1 MAAPEVTNLQLPRK
15 RSHKISLGE
24 LKSMLSAI
32 IISPD
37 EKFRDQVREILEG
50 SDQIEVRAELNN
62 FYSALDSWIFNEIKT
77 MEADIII
84 VDVSPDKEQGILTIE
99 KILELSKHS
108 HIFVT
113 GDGTDADLILRCMRT
128 GAKEF
133 LAAPIDSQAL
143 FAAIER
149 VSKVQAVSSKEKK
162 RFGKLFTF
170 FSAKGGTGSTVIST
184 NFAVN
189 LVEQTKKPTILV
201 DLDMQL
207 GEVSLF
213 LGIKPA
219 FNIVDVADNIH
230 RMDQALL
237 KGFIKKH
244 SSGLDVLS
252 APDSLEKVESVGASQ
267 VAQIL
272 QFLKNTYEYVVIDTS
287 NTFDDHT
294 VAALDQSSTIFL
306 ISNTDLPSLRNAQ
319 RCLSIFERMG
329 YKKEKIKLLIN
340 RYQKSLE
347 IRSKDIEET
356 LSFPVYWFFPNDW
369 PTIMNAVNSGVPLS
383 TVNHTEISGSFTQFV
398 QLVASIQPQKAPEK
412 KKGFMSLFGK

>member
-1 MAAPEVTNLQLPRK
+1 
-15 RSHKISLGE
+15 
-24 LKSMLSAI
+24 MLSAI

-37 EKFRDQVREILEG
+37 EQFRDATRELLEG

-62 FYSALDSWIFNEIKT
+62 FYSSLDSWIFNEIKT
-77 MEADIII
+77 MEADVII
-84 VDVSPDKEQGILTIE
+84 VDVTPDKEQGILTVE
-99 KILELSKHS
+99 KILEISKHS
-108 HIFVT
+108 HIFVA
-113 GDGTDADLILRCMRT
+113 GNGTDADVILRSMRA

-133 LAAPIDSQAL
+133 LSAPLEKQPL

-149 VSKVQAVSSKEKK
+149 VSKVHTVATKEKK
-162 RFGKLFTF
+162 RFGRLYSF
-170 FSAKGGTGSTVIST
+170 FSAKGGTGSTVVST
-184 NFAVN
+184 NFAVS

-230 RMDQALL
+230 RMDEALL

-244 SSGLDVLS
+244 ASGLDVLA
-252 APDSLEKVESVGASQ
+252 APDSLDKVESVGPSQ
-267 VAQIL
+267 IVQIL
-272 QFLKNTYEYVVIDTS
+272 QFLKSCYEYVVVDTS

-294 VAALDQSSTIFL
+294 VSALDQSSTIFL

-347 IRSKDIEET
+347 IRSKDIEDT
-356 LSFPVYWFFPNDW
+356 LSFPVSWFFPNDW
-369 PTIMNAVNSGVPLS
+369 STIMNAVNSGVPLS
-383 TVNHTEISGSFTQFV
+383 TVNHSEIAGSFASFV
-398 QLVASIQPQKAPEK
+398 QQVVGIQPSRQPEK
-412 KKGFMSLFGK
+412 KKGLLGLFGK

>member
-1 MAAPEVTNLQLPRK
+1 
-15 RSHKISLGE
+15 
-24 LKSMLSAI
+24 MLSAI

-37 EKFRDQVREILEG
+37 EQFRDATRELLEG

-62 FYSALDSWIFNEIKT
+62 FYSSLDSWIFNEIKT
-77 MEADIII
+77 MEADVII
-84 VDVSPDKEQGILTIE
+84 VDVTPDKEQGILTVE
-99 KILELSKHS
+99 KILEISKHS
-108 HIFVT
+108 HIFVA
-113 GDGTDADLILRCMRT
+113 GNGTDADVILRSMRA

-133 LAAPIDSQAL
+133 LSAPLESQSL

-149 VSKVQAVSSKEKK
+149 VSKVHTVATKEKK
-162 RFGKLFTF
+162 RFGRLFTF
-170 FSAKGGTGSTVIST
+170 FSAKGGTGSTVVST
-184 NFAVN
+184 NFAVS

-213 LGIKPA
+213 LGMKPA

-230 RMDQALL
+230 RMDETLL

-244 SSGLDVLS
+244 TSGLDVLA
-252 APDSLEKVESVGASQ
+252 APDSLDKVESVGPSQ
-267 VAQIL
+267 IVQIL
-272 QFLKNTYEYVVIDTS
+272 QFLKNSYEYVVVDTS

-294 VAALDQSSTIFL
+294 VSALDQSSTIFL

-356 LSFPVYWFFPNDW
+356 LNFPVSWFFPNDW
-369 PTIMNAVNSGVPLS
+369 PTIMNAVNSGIPLS
-383 TVNHTEISGSFTQFV
+383 TVNHSEISGSFASFV
-398 QLVASIQPQKAPEK
+398 QQVVGIQPAKQSEK
-412 KKGFMSLFGK
+412 KKGLLGLFGR

>member
-1 MAAPEVTNLQLPRK
+1 
-15 RSHKISLGE
+15 
-24 LKSMLSAI
+24 MLSAI

-37 EKFRDQVREILEG
+37 EQFRDATRELLEG

-62 FYSALDSWIFNEIKT
+62 FYSSLDSWIFNEIKT
-77 MEADIII
+77 MEADVII
-84 VDVSPDKEQGILTIE
+84 VDVAPDKEQGILTVE
-99 KILELSKHS
+99 KILEISKHS
-108 HIFVT
+108 HIFVA
-113 GDGTDADLILRCMRT
+113 GNGTDADVILRSMRA

-133 LAAPIDSQAL
+133 LSAPLESQSL
-143 FAAIER
+143 LAAIER
-149 VSKVQAVSSKEKK
+149 SSKVHTVATKEKK
-162 RFGKLFTF
+162 RFGRLFTF
-170 FSAKGGTGSTVIST
+170 FSAKGGTGSTVVST
-184 NFAVN
+184 NFAVS

-213 LGIKPA
+213 LGMRPA

-230 RMDQALL
+230 RMDETLL

-244 SSGLDVLS
+244 TSGLDVLA
-252 APDSLEKVESVGASQ
+252 APDSLDKVESVGPSQ
-267 VAQIL
+267 IVQIL
-272 QFLKNTYEYVVIDTS
+272 QFLKNSYEYVVVDTS

-294 VAALDQSSTIFL
+294 VSALDQSSTIFL

-356 LSFPVYWFFPNDW
+356 LNFPVSWFFPNDW

-383 TVNHTEISGSFTQFV
+383 TLNHSEIAGSFASFV
-398 QLVASIQPQKAPEK
+398 QQVAGIQPPKQPEK
-412 KKGFMSLFGK
+412 KKGLLGLFGN

>member
-1 MAAPEVTNLQLPRK
+1 
-15 RSHKISLGE
+15 
-24 LKSMLSAI
+24 MLSAI

-37 EKFRDQVREILEG
+37 EQFRDATRELLEG

-62 FYSALDSWIFNEIKT
+62 FYSSLDSWIFNEIKT
-77 MEADIII
+77 MEADVII
-84 VDVSPDKEQGILTIE
+84 VDVAPDKEQGILTVE
-99 KILELSKHS
+99 KILEISKHS
-108 HIFVT
+108 HIFVA
-113 GDGTDADLILRCMRT
+113 GNGTDADVILRSMRA

-133 LAAPIDSQAL
+133 LSEPLESQPL

-149 VSKVQAVSSKEKK
+149 VSKVHTVATKEKK
-162 RFGKLFTF
+162 RFGRLFTF
-170 FSAKGGTGSTVIST
+170 FSAKGGTGSTVVST
-184 NFAVN
+184 NFAVS

-213 LGIKPA
+213 LGMKPA
-219 FNIVDVADNIH
+219 FNIVDVADIIH
-230 RMDQALL
+230 RMDEALL

-244 SSGLDVLS
+244 ASGLDVLA
-252 APDSLEKVESVGASQ
+252 APDSLDKVESVGPSQ
-267 VAQIL
+267 IVQIL
-272 QFLKNTYEYVVIDTS
+272 QFLKNSYEYVVVDTS

-294 VAALDQSSTIFL
+294 VSALDQSSTIFL

-356 LSFPVYWFFPNDW
+356 LNFPVSWFFPNDW
-369 PTIMNAVNSGVPLS
+369 GTIMNAVNSGVPLS
-383 TVNHTEISGSFTQFV
+383 TSNHSEIASSFVSFV
-398 QLVASIQPQKAPEK
+398 QQVAGIQPTKQPEK
-412 KKGFMSLFGK
+412 RKGLLGLFGK

>member
-1 MAAPEVTNLQLPRK
+1 
-15 RSHKISLGE
+15 
-24 LKSMLSAI
+24 MLSAI

-37 EKFRDQVREILEG
+37 EEFRDLARDMLEG

-62 FYSALDSWIFNEIKT
+62 FYSSLDSWIFNEIKT

-84 VDVSPDKEQGILTIE
+84 VDVAPDKEQGILTVE
-99 KILELSKHS
+99 KIIEISKPS
-108 HIFVT
+108 HVFVA
-113 GDGTDADLILRCMRT
+113 GDGTDAELILRSMRA

-133 LAAPIDSQAL
+133 LSTPLDGKAL

-149 VSKVQAVSSKEKK
+149 VSKVHAVASREKR
-162 RFGKLFTF
+162 RFAKLFTF

-184 NFAVN
+184 NFAVS

-213 LGIKPA
+213 LGLKPA
-219 FNIVDVADNIH
+219 FNVVDVADNIH
-230 RMDQALL
+230 RMDDALL

-244 SSGLDVLS
+244 ASGLDVLA

-267 VAQIL
+267 VGQIL
-272 QFLKNTYEYVVIDTS
+272 QFLKNSYEYVVVDTS
-287 NTFDDHT
+287 NSFDDHT
-294 VAALDQSSTIFL
+294 VSALDQSSTIFL

-356 LSFPVYWFFPNDW
+356 LNFPVYWFFPNDW
-369 PTIMNAVNSGVPLS
+369 PTIMNAVNSGTPLS
-383 TVNHTEISGSFTQFV
+383 TVNHSEIAGSFSSFV
-398 QLVASIQPQKAPEK
+398 QQVAGLQPQKAAEK
-412 KKGFMSLFGK
+412 KRGFLGLFGK

>member
-1 MAAPEVTNLQLPRK
+1 
-15 RSHKISLGE
+15 
-24 LKSMLSAI
+24 MLSAI
-32 IISPD
+32 IISP
-37 EKFRDQVREILEG
+37 EEAFRESTREMLEG

-62 FYSALDSWIFNEIKT
+62 FYSSLDSWIFNEIRT
-77 MEADIII
+77 MEADVII
-84 VDVSPDKEQGILTIE
+84 VDVAPDKEQGILTVDKIIE
-99 KILELSKHS
+99 ISKHS
-108 HIFVT
+108 HVFVA
-113 GDGTDADLILRCMRT
+113 GDGTDADLILRSMRA

-133 LAAPIDSQAL
+133 LSTPLDSKAL
-143 FAAIER
+143 LTAIER
-149 VSKVQAVSSKEKK
+149 ISKAHAAVTKDKK
-162 RFGKLFTF
+162 RFGKLFAF

-189 LVEQTKKPTILV
+189 LAEQTKKATILV

-219 FNIVDVADNIH
+219 FNIADMADNIH
-230 RMDQALL
+230 RMDEALL

-244 SSGLDVLS
+244 ASGLDVLA
-252 APDSLEKVESVGASQ
+252 APDSLEKVESVGPSQ

-272 QFLKNTYEYVVIDTS
+272 QFLKNTYEYVVVDTS

-294 VAALDQSSTIFL
+294 VSALDQSSIVFL

-369 PTIMNAVNSGVPLS
+369 PTIMNSVNSGMPLS
-383 TVNHTEISGSFTQFV
+383 TINHSEIAGSFASFV
-398 QLVASIQPQKAPEK
+398 RQVAGIQPQKLPDK
-412 KKGFMSLFGK
+412 KKGFLGLFGKS

>member
-1 MAAPEVTNLQLPRK
+1 
-15 RSHKISLGE
+15 
-24 LKSMLSAI
+24 MLSAI

-37 EKFRDQVREILEG
+37 EKFRDTTRELLEG

-62 FYSALDSWIFNEIKT
+62 FYSELDSWIFNEIKN
-77 MEADIII
+77 MESDIIV
-84 VDVSPDKEQGILTIE
+84 VDVSPDKEQGVQTIE
-99 KILELSKHS
+99 KIVELSKQS
-108 HIFVT
+108 HVFVA
-113 GDGTDADLILRCMRT
+113 GDRTDADLILRCMRA

-133 LAAPIDSQAL
+133 LSTPIEGQQL
-143 FAAIER
+143 FNAIER
-149 VSKVQAVSSKEKK
+149 VSKVHAVVNRDKK
-162 RFGKLFTF
+162 RFGKLYTF

-184 NFAVN
+184 NFAVS
-189 LVEQTKKPTILV
+189 LMEQTKKPSILV

-230 RMDQALL
+230 RMDDALL
-237 KGFIKKH
+237 KGFVKRH
-244 SSGLDVLS
+244 ASGLDVLA
-252 APDSLEKVESVGASQ
+252 APDSLEKVESIGATQ

-272 QFLKNTYEYVVIDTS
+272 QFLKSVYEYVIVDTS
-287 NTFDDHT
+287 NTFDDYT
-294 VAALDQSSTIFL
+294 VSALDLSTTIFL

-329 YKKEKIKLLIN
+329 YKKDKIKLLIN

-356 LSFPVYWFFPNDW
+356 LNFPVSWFFPNDW
-369 PTIMNAVNSGVPLS
+369 PTVMNAVNRGAPLS
-383 TVNHTEISGSFTQFV
+383 ALNHTEISSSFSQFV
-398 QLVASIQPQKAPEK
+398 QQVASIPVQRVVEK
-412 KKGFMSLFGK
+412 KKGIFSLFGK

>member
-1 MAAPEVTNLQLPRK
+1 
-15 RSHKISLGE
+15 
-24 LKSMLSAI
+24 MLSAI
-32 IISPD
+32 IISP
-37 EKFRDQVREILEG
+37 EEAFRESAREMLEG

-62 FYSALDSWIFNEIKT
+62 FYSSLDSWIFNEIRT
-77 MEADIII
+77 MEADVII
-84 VDVSPDKEQGILTIE
+84 VDVAPDKEQGILTVDKIIE
-99 KILELSKHS
+99 ISKHS
-108 HIFVT
+108 HVFVA
-113 GDGTDADLILRCMRT
+113 GDGTDADLILRSMRA

-133 LAAPIDSQAL
+133 LSTPLDSKAL
-143 FAAIER
+143 LTAIER
-149 VSKVQAVSSKEKK
+149 ISKAHAAVTKEKK
-162 RFGKLFTF
+162 RFGKLFAF

-189 LVEQTKKPTILV
+189 LAEQTKKATILV

-219 FNIVDVADNIH
+219 FNIADMADNIH
-230 RMDQALL
+230 RMDEALL

-244 SSGLDVLS
+244 ASGLDVLA
-252 APDSLEKVESVGASQ
+252 APDSLEKVESVGPSQ

-272 QFLKNTYEYVVIDTS
+272 QFLKNTYEYVVVDTS

-294 VAALDQSSTIFL
+294 VSALDQSSIVFL

-369 PTIMNAVNSGVPLS
+369 PTIMNSVNSGMPLS
-383 TVNHTEISGSFTQFV
+383 TINHSEIAGSFASFV
-398 QLVASIQPQKAPEK
+398 RQVAGIQPQKLPDK
-412 KKGFMSLFGK
+412 KKGFLGLFGKS

>member
-1 MAAPEVTNLQLPRK
+1 
-15 RSHKISLGE
+15 
-24 LKSMLSAI
+24 MLSAI

-37 EKFRDQVREILEG
+37 EQFRDATRELLEG

-62 FYSALDSWIFNEIKT
+62 FYSSLDSWIFNEIKT
-77 MEADIII
+77 MEADVII
-84 VDVSPDKEQGILTIE
+84 VDVTPDKEQGILTVE
-99 KILELSKHS
+99 KILEISKHS
-108 HIFVT
+108 HIFVA
-113 GDGTDADLILRCMRT
+113 GNGTDADVILRSMRA

-133 LAAPIDSQAL
+133 LSAPLERQPL

-149 VSKVQAVSSKEKK
+149 VSKVHTVATKEKK
-162 RFGKLFTF
+162 RFGRLYSF
-170 FSAKGGTGSTVIST
+170 FSAKGGTGSTVVST
-184 NFAVN
+184 NFAVS

-230 RMDQALL
+230 RMDEALL

-244 SSGLDVLS
+244 ASGLDVLA
-252 APDSLEKVESVGASQ
+252 APDSLDKVESVGPSQ
-267 VAQIL
+267 IVQIL
-272 QFLKNTYEYVVIDTS
+272 QFLKSCYEYVVVDTS

-294 VAALDQSSTIFL
+294 VSALDQSSTIFL

-347 IRSKDIEET
+347 IRSKDIEDT
-356 LSFPVYWFFPNDW
+356 LSFPVSWFFPNDW
-369 PTIMNAVNSGVPLS
+369 STIMNAVNSGVPLS
-383 TVNHTEISGSFTQFV
+383 TVNHSEIAGSFASFV
-398 QLVASIQPQKAPEK
+398 QQVAGIQPSKQPEK
-412 KKGFMSLFGK
+412 KKGLLGLFGK

>member
-1 MAAPEVTNLQLPRK
+1 
-15 RSHKISLGE
+15 
-24 LKSMLSAI
+24 MLSAI

-37 EKFRDQVREILEG
+37 EQFRDATRELLEG

-62 FYSALDSWIFNEIKT
+62 FYSSLDSWIFNEIKT
-77 MEADIII
+77 MEADVII
-84 VDVSPDKEQGILTIE
+84 VDVAPDKEQGILTVE
-99 KILELSKHS
+99 KILEISKHS
-108 HIFVT
+108 HIFVA
-113 GDGTDADLILRCMRT
+113 GNGTDADVILRSMRA

-133 LAAPIDSQAL
+133 LSEPLESQPL

-149 VSKVQAVSSKEKK
+149 VSKVHTVATKEKK
-162 RFGKLFTF
+162 RFGRLFTF
-170 FSAKGGTGSTVIST
+170 FSAKGGTGSTVVST
-184 NFAVN
+184 NFAVS

-213 LGIKPA
+213 LGMKPA

-230 RMDQALL
+230 RMDEALL

-244 SSGLDVLS
+244 ASGLDVLA
-252 APDSLEKVESVGASQ
+252 APDSLDKVESVGPSQ
-267 VAQIL
+267 IVQIL
-272 QFLKNTYEYVVIDTS
+272 QFLKNSYEYVVVDTS

-294 VAALDQSSTIFL
+294 VSALDQSSTIFL

-356 LSFPVYWFFPNDW
+356 LSFPVSWFFPNDW
-369 PTIMNAVNSGVPLS
+369 GTIMNAVNSGVPLS
-383 TVNHTEISGSFTQFV
+383 TSNHSEIASSFVSFV
-398 QLVASIQPQKAPEK
+398 QQVAGIQPPKQPEK
-412 KKGFMSLFGK
+412 RKGLLGLFGK

>member
-1 MAAPEVTNLQLPRK
+1 
-15 RSHKISLGE
+15 
-24 LKSMLSAI
+24 MLSAI
-32 IISPD
+32 IISP
-37 EKFRDQVREILEG
+37 EEAFRESTREMLEG

-62 FYSALDSWIFNEIKT
+62 FYSSLDSWIFNEIKT
-77 MEADIII
+77 MEADVII
-84 VDVSPDKEQGILTIE
+84 VDVAPDKEQGILTVDKIIE
-99 KILELSKHS
+99 ISKHS
-108 HIFVT
+108 HVFVA
-113 GDGTDADLILRCMRT
+113 GDGTDADLILRSMRA

-133 LAAPIDSQAL
+133 LSIPLDSKAL
-143 FAAIER
+143 LTAIER
-149 VSKVQAVSSKEKK
+149 ISKAHAAVTKEKK
-162 RFGKLFTF
+162 RFGKLFAF

-189 LVEQTKKPTILV
+189 LAEQTKKATILV

-219 FNIVDVADNIH
+219 FNIADMADNIH
-230 RMDQALL
+230 RMDEALL

-244 SSGLDVLS
+244 ASGLDVLA
-252 APDSLEKVESVGASQ
+252 APDSLEKVESVGPSQ

-272 QFLKNTYEYVVIDTS
+272 QFLKNTYEYVVVDTS

-294 VAALDQSSTIFL
+294 VSALDQSSIVFL

-369 PTIMNAVNSGVPLS
+369 PTIMNSVNSGMPLS
-383 TVNHTEISGSFTQFV
+383 TINHSEIAGSFASFV
-398 QLVASIQPQKAPEK
+398 RQVAGIQPQKLPDK
-412 KKGFMSLFGK
+412 KKGFLGLFGKS

>member
-1 MAAPEVTNLQLPRK
+1 
-15 RSHKISLGE
+15 
-24 LKSMLSAI
+24 MLSAI
-32 IISPD
+32 IISP
-37 EKFRDQVREILEG
+37 EEVFRDGVRELLER

-62 FYSALDSWIFNEIKT
+62 FYSSLDSWIFNEIKT
-77 MEADIII
+77 MEADVII
-84 VDVSPDKEQGILTIE
+84 VDVAPDKEQGILTVE
-99 KILELSKHS
+99 KILEISKQS
-108 HIFVT
+108 HIFVA
-113 GDGTDADLILRCMRT
+113 GDGTDADLILRSMRA

-133 LAAPIDSQAL
+133 LSTPIDSKAL

-149 VSKVQAVSSKEKK
+149 LTKVQTAATKEKR

-184 NFAVN
+184 NFAVS
-189 LVEQTKKPTILV
+189 LAEQTKRSTILV

-219 FNIVDVADNIH
+219 FNVVDVADNIH
-230 RMDQALL
+230 RMDDALL

-244 SSGLDVLS
+244 VSGLDVLA
-252 APDSLEKVESVGASQ
+252 APDSLDKVESVGPSQ

-272 QFLKNTYEYVVIDTS
+272 QFLKNSYEFVVVDTS

-356 LSFPVYWFFPNDW
+356 LSFPVFWFFPNDW
-369 PTIMNAVNSGVPLS
+369 PTIMNAVNSGTPLS
-383 TVNHTEISGSFTQFV
+383 TVNHTEIAGSFASFV
-398 QLVASIQPQKAPEK
+398 QQVAGIQPPKQPEK
-412 KKGFMSLFGK
+412 KKGFLGIFGKS

>member
-1 MAAPEVTNLQLPRK
+1 
-15 RSHKISLGE
+15 
-24 LKSMLSAI
+24 MLSAI

-37 EKFRDQVREILEG
+37 EKFRDTTRELLEG

-62 FYSALDSWIFNEIKT
+62 FYSELDSWIFNEIKN
-77 MEADIII
+77 MESDIII
-84 VDVSPDKEQGILTIE
+84 VDVSPDKEQGVQTIE
-99 KILELSKHS
+99 KIVELSKQS
-108 HIFVT
+108 HVFVA
-113 GDGTDADLILRCMRT
+113 GDRTDADLILRCMRA

-133 LAAPIDSQAL
+133 LSTPIESPQL
-143 FAAIER
+143 FNAIER
-149 VSKVQAVSSKEKK
+149 VSKVHAVVNRDKK
-162 RFGKLFTF
+162 RFGKLYTF

-184 NFAVN
+184 NFAVS
-189 LVEQTKKPTILV
+189 LMEQTKKPSILV

-230 RMDQALL
+230 RMDDALL
-237 KGFIKKH
+237 KGFVKRH
-244 SSGLDVLS
+244 ASGLDVLA
-252 APDSLEKVESVGASQ
+252 APDSLEKVESIGAPQ

-272 QFLKNTYEYVVIDTS
+272 QFLKSVYEYVIVDTS
-287 NTFDDHT
+287 NTFDDYT
-294 VAALDQSSTIFL
+294 VSALDLSTTIFL

-329 YKKEKIKLLIN
+329 YKKDKIKLLIN

-356 LSFPVYWFFPNDW
+356 LNFPVSWFFPNDW
-369 PTIMNAVNSGVPLS
+369 PTVMNAVNRGAPLS
-383 TVNHTEISGSFTQFV
+383 ALNHTEISSSFSQFV
-398 QLVASIQPQKAPEK
+398 QQVASIPAQRVVEK
-412 KKGFMSLFGK
+412 KKGIFSLFGK

>member
-1 MAAPEVTNLQLPRK
+1 
-15 RSHKISLGE
+15 
-24 LKSMLSAI
+24 MLSTI

-37 EKFRDQVREILEG
+37 EGFRDHIREILEG
-50 SDQIEVRAELNN
+50 SDQIEIRAELNN
-62 FYSALDSWIFNEIKT
+62 FYSALDSWIFDEIKS

-84 VDVSPDKEQGILTIE
+84 VDLSPDKEQGIITIE
-99 KILELSKHS
+99 KIVEISKHS
-108 HIFVT
+108 HIFVSC
-113 GDGTDADLILRCMRT
+113 DNTDADTILRSMRA
-128 GAKEF
+128 GAKDILSRPPVE
-133 LAAPIDSQAL
+133 SQTL

-149 VSKVQAVSSKEKK
+149 ISKGLAVLNKEKK
-162 RFGKLFTF
+162 RYGKLFTF

-189 LVEQTKKPTILV
+189 LAEQTKKPTIIV
-201 DLDMQL
+201 DLDLQL

-230 RMDQALL
+230 RMDGSLFR
-237 KGFIKKH
+237 GFTKKH
-244 SSGLDVLS
+244 ASGLDVLA

-267 VAQIL
+267 VGQIL
-272 QFLKNTYEYVVIDTS
+272 QFLKSNYEFIVVDTS
-287 NTFDDHT
+287 NSFDDHT
-294 VAALDQSSTIFL
+294 VSALDQSSTIYL

-329 YKKEKIKLLIN
+329 YKKDKIRLLIN

-356 LSFPVYWFFPNDW
+356 LGFPVYWFFPNDW
-369 PTIMNAVNSGVPLS
+369 PTIISAVNSGVPLS
-383 TVNHTEISGSFTQFV
+383 TVNHSEIAGSFSQFV
-398 QLVASIQPQKAPEK
+398 QQVAKIQPEKEPEKQK
-412 KKGFMSLFGK
+412 KKGLLGLFGK

>member
-1 MAAPEVTNLQLPRK
+1 
-15 RSHKISLGE
+15 
-24 LKSMLSAI
+24 MLSAI
-32 IISPD
+32 IISP
-37 EKFRDQVREILEG
+37 EEAFRESAREMLEG

-62 FYSALDSWIFNEIKT
+62 FYSSLDSWIFNEIKT
-77 MEADIII
+77 MEADVII
-84 VDVSPDKEQGILTIE
+84 VDVAPDKEQGIITVDKIIE
-99 KILELSKHS
+99 ISRHS
-108 HIFVT
+108 HVFVA
-113 GDGTDADLILRCMRT
+113 GDGTDADLILRSMRA

-133 LAAPIDSQAL
+133 LSTPLDSKAL
-143 FAAIER
+143 LGAIER
-149 VSKVQAVSSKEKK
+149 ISKAHAVVAKEKK
-162 RFGKLFTF
+162 RFGRQFAF

-184 NFAVN
+184 NFAVS
-189 LVEQTKKPTILV
+189 LAEQTKKPTILV

-219 FNIVDVADNIH
+219 FNIADMADNIH
-230 RMDQALL
+230 RMDETLL

-244 SSGLDVLS
+244 SSGLDVLA
-252 APDSLEKVESVGASQ
+252 APDSLEKVESVGPSQ

-272 QFLKNTYEYVVIDTS
+272 QFLKNTYEYVVVDTS

-294 VAALDQSSTIFL
+294 VSALDQSSIVFL

-369 PTIMNAVNSGVPLS
+369 PTIMNSVNSGMPLS
-383 TVNHTEISGSFTQFV
+383 TVNHSEIAGSFAGFV
-398 QLVASIQPQKAPEK
+398 RQVAGIQSQKLPDK
-412 KKGFMSLFGK
+412 KKGILGLFGKS

>member
-1 MAAPEVTNLQLPRK
+1 
-15 RSHKISLGE
+15 
-24 LKSMLSAI
+24 MLSAI
-32 IISPD
+32 IISP
-37 EKFRDQVREILEG
+37 EEAFRESTREMLEG

-62 FYSALDSWIFNEIKT
+62 FYSSLDSWIFNEIKT
-77 MEADIII
+77 MEADVII
-84 VDVSPDKEQGILTIE
+84 VDVVPDKEQGILTVDKIIE
-99 KILELSKHS
+99 ISKHS
-108 HIFVT
+108 HVFVA
-113 GDGTDADLILRCMRT
+113 GDGTDADLILRSMRA

-133 LAAPIDSQAL
+133 LSTPLDGKAL
-143 FAAIER
+143 LTAIER
-149 VSKVQAVSSKEKK
+149 ISKAHAAVTKEKK
-162 RFGKLFTF
+162 RFGRLFAF

-184 NFAVN
+184 NFAVS
-189 LVEQTKKPTILV
+189 LAEQTKKPTVLV

-219 FNIVDVADNIH
+219 FNIADMADNIH
-230 RMDQALL
+230 RMDEALL

-244 SSGLDVLS
+244 VSGLDVLA
-252 APDSLEKVESVGASQ
+252 APDSLEKVESVGPSQ

-272 QFLKNTYEYVVIDTS
+272 QFLKNTYEYVVVDTS

-294 VAALDQSSTIFL
+294 VSALDQSSTVFL

-329 YKKEKIKLLIN
+329 YKKEKVKLLIN

-369 PTIMNAVNSGVPLS
+369 STIMNAVNSGMPLS
-383 TVNHTEISGSFTQFV
+383 TLNHSEIAGSFASFV
-398 QLVASIQPQKAPEK
+398 RQVAGIQPQKLPDK
-412 KKGFMSLFGK
+412 KKGFLGLFGKS

>member
-1 MAAPEVTNLQLPRK
+1 
-15 RSHKISLGE
+15 
-24 LKSMLSAI
+24 MLSAI
-32 IISPD
+32 IISP
-37 EKFRDQVREILEG
+37 EEAFRESTREMLEG

-62 FYSALDSWIFNEIKT
+62 FYSSLDSWIFNEIKT
-77 MEADIII
+77 MEADVII
-84 VDVSPDKEQGILTIE
+84 VDVVPDKEQGILTVDKIIE
-99 KILELSKHS
+99 ISKHS
-108 HIFVT
+108 HVFVA
-113 GDGTDADLILRCMRT
+113 GDGTDADLILRSMRA

-133 LAAPIDSQAL
+133 LSIPLDSKAL
-143 FAAIER
+143 LTAIER
-149 VSKVQAVSSKEKK
+149 ISKAHAAVTKEKK
-162 RFGKLFTF
+162 RFGKLFAF

-189 LVEQTKKPTILV
+189 LAEQTKKATILV

-219 FNIVDVADNIH
+219 FNIADMADNIH
-230 RMDQALL
+230 RMDEALL

-244 SSGLDVLS
+244 ASGLDVLA
-252 APDSLEKVESVGASQ
+252 APDSLEKVESVGPSQ

-272 QFLKNTYEYVVIDTS
+272 QFLKNTYEYVVVDTS

-294 VAALDQSSTIFL
+294 VSALDQSSIVFL

-369 PTIMNAVNSGVPLS
+369 PTIMNSVNSGMPLS
-383 TVNHTEISGSFTQFV
+383 TINHSEIAGSFASFV
-398 QLVASIQPQKAPEK
+398 RQVAGIQPQKLPDK
-412 KKGFMSLFGK
+412 KKGFLGLFGKS

>member
-1 MAAPEVTNLQLPRK
+1 
-15 RSHKISLGE
+15 
-24 LKSMLSAI
+24 MLSAI
-32 IISPD
+32 IISP
-37 EKFRDQVREILEG
+37 EEAFRESAREMLEG

-62 FYSALDSWIFNEIKT
+62 FYSSLDSWIFNEIKT
-77 MEADIII
+77 MEADVII
-84 VDVSPDKEQGILTIE
+84 VDVAPDKEQGIITVDKIIE
-99 KILELSKHS
+99 ISRHS
-108 HIFVT
+108 HVFVA
-113 GDGTDADLILRCMRT
+113 GDGTDADLILRSMRA

-133 LAAPIDSQAL
+133 LSTPLDSKAL
-143 FAAIER
+143 LGAIER
-149 VSKVQAVSSKEKK
+149 ISKAHAVVAKEKK
-162 RFGKLFTF
+162 RFGRLFAF

-184 NFAVN
+184 NFAVS
-189 LVEQTKKPTILV
+189 LAEQTKKPTILV

-219 FNIVDVADNIH
+219 FNIADMADNIH
-230 RMDQALL
+230 RMDETLL

-244 SSGLDVLS
+244 SSGLDVLA
-252 APDSLEKVESVGASQ
+252 APDSLEKVESVGPSQ

-272 QFLKNTYEYVVIDTS
+272 QFLKNTYEYVVVDTS

-294 VAALDQSSTIFL
+294 VSALDQSSIVFL

-369 PTIMNAVNSGVPLS
+369 PTIMNSVNSGMPLS
-383 TVNHTEISGSFTQFV
+383 TVNHSEIASSFAAFVRQVAGIQTQK
-398 QLVASIQPQKAPEK
+398 LPDK
-412 KKGFMSLFGK
+412 KKGILGLFGKS